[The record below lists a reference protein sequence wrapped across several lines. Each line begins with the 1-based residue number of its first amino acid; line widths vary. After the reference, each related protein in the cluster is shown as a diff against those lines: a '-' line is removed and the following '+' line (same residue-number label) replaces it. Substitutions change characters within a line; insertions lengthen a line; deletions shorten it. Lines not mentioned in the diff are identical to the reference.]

1 MDLGKSLVALTL
13 VLGLA
18 TPAAAQ
24 ITTYTP
30 NPITGGGTFYTP
42 GPNLPLTGLGIPGG
56 AQPYSAAPSPFTYY
70 TPNPTTG
77 GGTFYTPQFQPL
89 VRPYGR

>member
-24 ITTYTP
+24 T
-30 NPITGGGTFYTP
+30 
-42 GPNLPLTGLGIPGG
+42 
-56 AQPYSAAPSPFTYY
+56 TYY
-70 TPNPTTG
+70 TPNGVGGFTVTTPFAPLPLNPSAPAPSLYPTYINPTG
-77 GGTFYTPQFQPL
+77 NGGFSVTTPFAPLPLPSSPPMQPL